1 MKKTVLSLSVL
12 ALTALLGSAYAAE
25 ISIAC
30 GAVGDELK
38 FCQTGAAAWAKK
50 TGNTVKVV
58 QSPNL
63 TNDRLG
69 LYQQSLAAKSSD
81 IDVYQLDVVWPGL
94 LGQHFIDLKPFFTK
108 EEIAAHFPRIISNNT
123 IGNKLV
129 AIPWFTDA
137 GLLYY
142 RTDLL
147 KKYGITAAPKTW
159 EELQAAALKVQDGE
173 RKAGNAG
180 FQGFVF
186 QGKNYEGLTCDALE
200 WVFSYGGGT
209 IVDPS
214 GKVTI
219 NNPKAVA
226 ALKAAASWV
235 KNISPEGVTTYGEED
250 ARGIFQAGNAAFM
263 RNWPYAWSLG
273 QKDGSKVQGMIG
285 VVPLPKGGADGQN
298 AATLGGWQL
307 GVSKYSKNQKIAAD
321 LVKYLAG
328 PEEQKRRA
336 IEGSYN
342 PTIASLY
349 KDADV
354 LKAAPF
360 FGSLYDVF
368 TNAVARPSSPTKGK
382 YNQVSNAFASSV
394 HDVLTGKN
402 TAETALSS
410 LATQL
415 ERIKG
420 RRWQ

>member
-1 MKKTVLSLSVL
+1 MKKMVLGLSVIT
-12 ALTALLGSAYAAE
+12 LTALLGSASAAE
-25 ISIAC
+25 ISISC
-30 GAVGDELK
+30 GAVAGELK
-38 FCQTGAAAWAKK
+38 LCQDGSAAWAKK

-58 QSPNL
+58 QTPND
-63 TNDRLG
+63 TNDRLA

-108 EEIAAHFPRIISNNT
+108 AEIATYFPRIISNNT
-123 IGNKLV
+123 VGGKLV
-129 AIPWFTDA
+129 GIPWFTDA

-142 RTDLL
+142 RSDLV
-147 KKYGITAAPKTW
+147 KKYGLNAPKTW
-159 EELQAAALKVQDGE
+159 DELQAAAVKIQEGE

-209 IVDPS
+209 IVDNS
-214 GKVTI
+214 GKITI

-226 ALKAAASWV
+226 ALKEAASWV
-235 KNISPEGVTTYGEED
+235 KSISPEGVTTYAEED

-263 RNWPYAWSLG
+263 RNWPYAWSKG
-273 QKDGSKVQGMIG
+273 QGDESKVKGLIG

-349 KDADV
+349 KDADI

-394 HDVLTGKN
+394 HDVLIGKS
-402 TAETALSS
+402 TAEDALSS